1 LGNDFNFSSFFFSSF
16 CVLDISDLVSEQSKT
31 PVKSW
36 WEIVALS
43 AECPLEWAQS
53 RGHWTAGLLPEVL
66 VGILSPLITIVWAF
80 CLETLNQI
88 K

>member
-1 LGNDFNFSSFFFSSF
+1 L
-16 CVLDISDLVSEQSKT
+16 LDISDLVSEQSQT

-36 WEIVALS
+36 WEILALS
-43 AECPLEWAQS
+43 SECALEWTQS
-53 RGHWTAGLLPEVL
+53 RGQWTAGLLPEVMIGL
-66 VGILSPLITIVWAF
+66 LNPLITIVWAF